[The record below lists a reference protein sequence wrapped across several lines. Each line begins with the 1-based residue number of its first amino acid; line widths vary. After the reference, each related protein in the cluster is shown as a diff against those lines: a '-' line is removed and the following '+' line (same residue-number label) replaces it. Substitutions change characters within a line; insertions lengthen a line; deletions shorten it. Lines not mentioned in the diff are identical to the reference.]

1 MSALIKAEQDPKGI
15 VVPVGRSARALSCT
29 AAQSVVLY
37 SLLDALLL
45 TNSYYEQPALRTVH
59 SDEYDS
65 FSRVI
70 GAAYDMDPRARTLLL
85 ALWRIDSRIEVQKAV
100 ADLCGPAIALFEDA
114 TLFFKGTFRIL
125 IDHCVLPL
133 LHLIASIAMRC
144 VCSLNPAAEY
154 CVHDY
159 YYGMLMPRRNL
170 MTCTIHSNTL
180 MTLIHFYL
188 FVRVLQWHV
197 DFYLMMQK
205 VRRKNCYHT
214 RSLEVS

>member
-1 MSALIKAEQDPKGI
+1 LMSALIKAEQDPKGI
-15 VVPVGRSARALSCT
+15 VVPVGRAVRALSCT

-85 ALWRIDSRIEVQKAV
+85 ALWRIDSRIEIQKAV
-100 ADLCGPAIALFEDA
+100 ADLCSPAIALFEDA
-114 TLFFKGTFRIL
+114 TLFFKGNYMIL
-125 IDHCVLPL
+125 IFFSLPL
-133 LHLIASIAMRC
+133 SPLPLQSIAMGC

-154 CVHDY
+154 RLHNY
-159 YYGMLMPRRNL
+159 F
-170 MTCTIHSNTL
+170 S
-180 MTLIHFYL
+180 
-188 FVRVLQWHV
+188 
-197 DFYLMMQK
+197 
-205 VRRKNCYHT
+205 
-214 RSLEVS
+214 